1 MGKKMVSMNL
11 PINLPPIGGGTGGG
25 GGRTWDKP
33 ESTSPSSLPFGVPF
47 SFEFPLTIVVKVGMT
62 ATPPVGAWNSLS
74 PIQKTGI
81 NEHQKSP
88 KRFSYL

>member
-1 MGKKMVSMNL
+1 
-11 PINLPPIGGGTGGG
+11 
-25 GGRTWDKP
+25 
-33 ESTSPSSLPFGVPF
+33 
-47 SFEFPLTIVVKVGMT
+47 MT

-88 KRFSYL
+88 KRFSYFIGLINR